1 MVQKCKKCKK
11 KNFLYFERRG
21 GVETVRGREGGG
33 GEGKPKGR
41 ERGRAAASRR
51 SSEYGWNIVTG
62 NEESNQKKRR
72 ERYPGH
78 LIKANMYTW
87 CIYN

>member
-1 MVQKCKKCKK
+1 MQKEKFII
-11 KNFLYFERRG
+11 FLKGEGGLKPCEGERRG
-21 GVETVRGREGGG
+21 QGREETQ
-33 GEGKPKGR
+33 GER
-41 ERGRAAASRR
+41 EGRAAASRR

-62 NEESNQKKRR
+62 NEESNQMERK